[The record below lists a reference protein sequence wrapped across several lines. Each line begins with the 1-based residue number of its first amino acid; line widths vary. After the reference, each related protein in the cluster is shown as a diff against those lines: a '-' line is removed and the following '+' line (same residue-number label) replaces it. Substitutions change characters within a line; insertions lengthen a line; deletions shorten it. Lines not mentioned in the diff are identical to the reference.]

1 MSFVTIFE
9 NVIKVLQRYSML
21 FVEGTIVTLEY
32 SAVAVAGG
40 VVFGLLLAFMRRSKF
55 KPISFLASAYIEF
68 VRGTP
73 ILLQLYFFYFYVAE
87 QIPMLGE
94 SKFWQIAVALICN
107 SAAYVSEI
115 FRAGIDAVDH
125 GQMEAARCLGLS
137 ERQAMFKVVIPQAVK
152 NILPALCNEFIMMIK
167 ETSLASTFFAG
178 DIMTQYKTING
189 ASYLVIEPLIIIA
202 VIYFVL
208 TFTLSKLV
216 AVIERRMSTSD

>member
-1 MSFVTIFE
+1 MFSDIVSNTFAVLNKYGNIFIEGTFVT
-9 NVIKVLQRYSML
+9 LQ
-21 FVEGTIVTLEY
+21 Y

-40 VVFGLLLAFMRRSKF
+40 VIFGLLLALMRRSKF
-55 KPISFLASAYIEF
+55 KPLSFLASAYIEF

-73 ILLQLYFFYFYVAE
+73 ILLQLYFFYFWVAE

-167 ETSLASTFFAG
+167 ETSLASTFFAHE
-178 DIMTQYKTING
+178 IMTKYKIING
-189 ASYLVIEPLIIIA
+189 ATYLVIEPLIIIA